1 MSRDGSNFK
10 QQRARRSTVKRLIM
24 RWQLLTVALAFSPV
38 VCGQAPDQTGAA
50 HSCAIGPLTKTI
62 GGNAWLVYAC
72 TDGKS
77 LAVVSTPNVAPT
89 WFYYIVAPKGDGY
102 AVTGQSNGDKSLTKP
117 VFEELSAMSA
127 DAVAALYQEVQRS
140 GKVDAPAGQP
150 PDKSPERTHE
160 P

>member
-1 MSRDGSNFK
+1 
-10 QQRARRSTVKRLIM
+10 M

-38 VCGQAPDQTGAA
+38 VSGQVSDQTAA
-50 HSCAIGPLTKTI
+50 PVRCMIGPLTKTI

-72 TDGKS
+72 SDGKS
-77 LAVVSTPNVAPT
+77 LAVVSTANVAPT
-89 WFYYIVAPKGDGY
+89 WFYYIVVPEGDGY
-102 AVTGQSNGDKSLTKP
+102 AVRGESSGDKSVTKP

-127 DAVAALYQEVQRS
+127 DAVAALYQEVQHS